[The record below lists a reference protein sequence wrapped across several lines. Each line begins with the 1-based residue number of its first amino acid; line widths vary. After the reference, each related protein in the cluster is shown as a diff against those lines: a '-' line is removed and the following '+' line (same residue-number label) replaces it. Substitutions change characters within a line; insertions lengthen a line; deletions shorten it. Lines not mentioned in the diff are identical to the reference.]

1 MTQPTRAG
9 PLGFFF
15 RLQTCQHGDTSMLD
29 LHHTASIEL
38 LTGWIHHQK
47 WKHQQTRYGYGSIP
61 IIIPFLGGW
70 TSIYQLFCCE
80 LQGYK
85 VLTHPHMNRNEWI
98 DTKRCIKVAKN
109 PSWPNPGQDSTK
121 DETEFAINEHDNLT
135 MVKVD
140 TIKKKHQPARIHVVM
155 AIAQRY
161 RKSKKKILPP
171 TGWCH
176 KWDFWLQS
184 LYFMELRGKDGG
196 NNRCPICF
204 S

>member
-1 MTQPTRAG
+1 
-9 PLGFFF
+9 
-15 RLQTCQHGDTSMLD
+15 
-29 LHHTASIEL
+29 
-38 LTGWIHHQK
+38 
-47 WKHQQTRYGYGSIP
+47 
-61 IIIPFLGGW
+61 
-70 TSIYQLFCCE
+70 
-80 LQGYK
+80 
-85 VLTHPHMNRNEWI
+85 
-98 DTKRCIKVAKN
+98 
-109 PSWPNPGQDSTK
+109 
-121 DETEFAINEHDNLT
+121 